1 MIIRSNKPKQ
11 GETKMK
17 HTIESLQN
25 AVGNMGK
32 VVSVDNEDQ
41 DFNMEPDDYSLMTLS
56 FDRLNDLN
64 KLQSDV
70 NKVLGLS
77 DTIGTI
83 YR

>member
-1 MIIRSNKPKQ
+1 M
-11 GETKMK
+11 T

-32 VVSVDNEDQ
+32 VVGVDNEDQ
-41 DFNMEPDDYSLMTLS
+41 NFNMEPDDYSLMTLS

-70 NKVLGLS
+70 NKLLGLS
-77 DTIGTI
+77 DAIGTI

>member
-1 MIIRSNKPKQ
+1 
-11 GETKMK
+11 MK

>member
-1 MIIRSNKPKQ
+1 
-11 GETKMK
+11 MK

-41 DFNMEPDDYSLMTLS
+41 NFNMEPDDYSLMTLS